1 MPARAGCASD
11 PFLIANPASRHRA
24 TRTLVQTSRVIRYA
38 TLSMGS
44 LKTVEEHKEKD
55 VMNSMNK
62 ILKCVIFGALA
73 AVITMTTATDNAA
86 AQGFFSGMW
95 GGSNRPLAR
104 MTVDLKVPYRAGTI
118 IVSIG
123 DARLY
128 KIMSG
133 GKAISYP
140 IAIPSGDAFWSGV
153 EPVTR
158 KAVNPRWTPTASMRK
173 ENPALLPFVK
183 GGDPRNPLGVRALY
197 LGSTLYRIH
206 GTDAP
211 QLIGRSVSRGCI
223 RMYNEDVIDLYNR
236 TAVGTKVVVTG
247 KKFVSASTTL
257 ASSDNGFVD
266 SDFTQNN

>member
-1 MPARAGCASD
+1 M
-11 PFLIANPASRHRA
+11 N
-24 TRTLVQTSRVIRYA
+24 RTLK
-38 TLSMGS
+38 S
-44 LKTVEEHKEKD
+44 LT
-55 VMNSMNK
+55 
-62 ILKCVIFGALA
+62 FGALIA
-73 AVITMTTATDNAA
+73 AIAMTSAADNSA
-86 AQGFFSGMW
+86 AQGFFGGMW
-95 GGSNRPLAR
+95 GGSNRPLSR
-104 MTVDLKVPYRAGTI
+104 MTVDLKVPYRTGTI

-128 KIMSG
+128 KIQAG

-173 ENPALLPFVK
+173 ENPALPPFVK

-247 KKFVSASTTL
+247 KKFVAASATL
-257 ASSDNGFVD
+257 AANDSGFGQDV
-266 SDFTQNN
+266 FTSNN

>member
-1 MPARAGCASD
+1 MALYEYD
-11 PFLIANPASRHRA
+11 
-24 TRTLVQTSRVIRYA
+24 
-38 TLSMGS
+38 
-44 LKTVEEHKEKD
+44 EEQD
-55 VMNSMNK
+55 VMKFINRK
-62 ILKCVIFGALA
+62 LKSLSFGALIA
-73 AVITMTTATDNAA
+73 AIAMTSAADISA
-86 AQGFFSGMW
+86 AQGIFNSFWGNSGKPY
-95 GGSNRPLAR
+95 SRT
-104 MTVDLKVPYRAGTI
+104 TVNLKVPYRTGTI

-128 KIMSG
+128 KIMAG

-173 ENPALLPFVK
+173 ENPALPPFVK

-223 RMYNEDVIDLYNR
+223 RMYNADVIDLYNR

-247 KKFVSASTTL
+247 KKFVSASATL
-257 ASSDNGFVD
+257 AVNDSGFSDNV
-266 SDFTQNN
+266 FTQTN

>member
-1 MPARAGCASD
+1 MAKYD
-11 PFLIANPASRHRA
+11 EEQDVMKFINKN
-24 TRTLVQTSRVIRYA
+24 
-38 TLSMGS
+38 
-44 LKTVEEHKEKD
+44 LKTL
-55 VMNSMNK
+55 
-62 ILKCVIFGALA
+62 IIGAFA
-73 AVITMTTATDNAA
+73 AVIAMTAAVDNSA
-86 AQGFFSGMW
+86 AQGFFGGLW
-95 GGSNRPLAR
+95 GGSNRPLSR
-104 MTVDLKVPYRAGTI
+104 TTVDLKVPYRTGTI

-128 KIMSG
+128 KIQAG

-173 ENPALLPFVK
+173 ENPALPPFVK

-236 TAVGTKVVVTG
+236 TSIGTKVIVTG
-247 KKFVSASTTL
+247 KKFI
-257 ASSDNGFVD
+257 ASSALVAANDNGFDD

>member
-1 MPARAGCASD
+1 MRP
-11 PFLIANPASRHRA
+11 
-24 TRTLVQTSRVIRYA
+24 
-38 TLSMGS
+38 
-44 LKTVEEHKEKD
+44 
-55 VMNSMNK
+55 MNK
-62 ILKCVIFGALA
+62 ILKSAAFGALA
-73 AVITMTTATDNAA
+73 AAIAISAAADNAA
-86 AQGFFSGMW
+86 AQGVFGGFW
-95 GGSNRPLAR
+95 GASNKPYSRT
-104 MTVDLKVPYRAGTI
+104 TVNLKVPYRTGTI
-118 IVSIG
+118 LVSIG

-128 KIMSG
+128 KIMAG

-173 ENPALLPFVK
+173 ENPALPPFVK

-223 RMYNEDVIDLYNR
+223 RMYNDDVIDLYNR

-247 KKFVSASTTL
+247 KKFVTASAIMAANDS
-257 ASSDNGFVD
+257 GFDQDV
-266 SDFTQNN
+266 FTSNN